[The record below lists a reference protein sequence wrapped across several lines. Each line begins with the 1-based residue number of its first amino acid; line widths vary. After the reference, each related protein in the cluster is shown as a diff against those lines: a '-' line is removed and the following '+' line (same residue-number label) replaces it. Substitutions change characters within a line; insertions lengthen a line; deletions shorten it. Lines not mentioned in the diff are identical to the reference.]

1 MRHSVRHSL
10 FKRCAGL
17 AMAVAGLVLVVMSG
31 PSPAQAQGEVAAAQD
46 GGQAI
51 YETNCAGCH
60 ADDGTGV
67 AGRGRPLTGIAAQG
81 DAATHIASV
90 ADGKGG
96 MPAFGSRLSGEEIE
110 QAVTYARVT
119 FVEEAAASGGDTE
132 LAVTG
137 VGTTGL
143 TVLGFAMLVGGLQLV
158 VFSKRRDA

>member
-1 MRHSVRHSL
+1 MRHLVI
-10 FKRCAGL
+10 KRCAGV
-17 AMAVAGLVLVVMSG
+17 AMAIAGLVMVVMTG
-31 PSPAQAQGEVAAAQD
+31 QSPAEAQGAVAAAQD

-51 YETNCAGCH
+51 YEASCAGCH

-67 AGRGRPLTGIAAQG
+67 AGRGRPLTGIASQG

-90 ADGKGG
+90 TDGKGG

-143 TVLGFAMLVGGLQLV
+143 TVLGFTMLVGGLQLV
-158 VFSKRRDA
+158 IFSKRRQA